1 MAYSSYDTPAEF
13 FGAGYSL
20 GSNKVSLE
28 TATSGGTPLLTQLT
42 DTDANATTGKTQQV
56 VLALVEACY
65 AKLNA
70 IASAD
75 RPTNLTI
82 TRQSSVND
90 LTGTR
95 TVNYIV
101 TAVVSASTLTTV
113 RPEV

>member
-1 MAYSSYDTPAEF
+1 MAYTAYDTPGEF

-28 TATSGGTPLLTQLT
+28 TATSGGTPVLTQLT

-56 VLALVEACY
+56 VLALVESCY
-65 AKLNA
+65 AKYNA

-75 RPTNLTI
+75 RPTNMTI
-82 TRQSSVND
+82 TRQSAVND
-90 LTGTR
+90 LTGQR

-101 TAVVSASTLTTV
+101 TVIVDASTLTTV
-113 RPEV
+113 RPEA

>member
-1 MAYSSYDTPAEF
+1 MAYSSYDTPGEF
-13 FGAGYSL
+13 FGAGYTLS
-20 GSNKVSLE
+20 SNKVSLE
-28 TATSGGTPLLTQLT
+28 TATSGGNPLLTQLS

-56 VLALVEACY
+56 VLSLVEACY
-65 AKLNA
+65 AKFNA

-90 LTGTR
+90 QAGTR

-113 RPEV
+113 RPEA

>member
-1 MAYSSYDTPAEF
+1 MGYSSYDTPGEF

-20 GSNKVSLE
+20 ASNKVSLE
-28 TATSGGTPLLTQLT
+28 TATSVGNPLLTQLT

-56 VLALVEACY
+56 VLALVESCY
-65 AKLNA
+65 AKYNG

-90 LTGTR
+90 LTGQR

-101 TAVVSASTLTTV
+101 TVVVDASTLTTV
-113 RPEV
+113 RPEA